1 MTAIDPLSGNAFAS
15 AMTPASTQVSSAS
28 NNGFDQ
34 DTFLKLLVAQLQNQ
48 DPMNPEDSTQMLAQT
63 AQFTMVEKLSNIETD
78 VKEAS
83 AANEVLE
90 AGSMIGKSVTIGNQ
104 SGLPSTTTV
113 AHVGGNLPSDA
124 PIGSQVETTTTLYT
138 SDGTAV
144 PIKLQYTKLADGSDG
159 SKHWEL
165 RTYLST
171 TQLSGPTPVDF
182 DTHGERT
189 SPDVVLT
196 TDQLENVPGTH
207 GKWDPSGVRLDMGA
221 TTDAGRLRVGTG
233 ASTLQVLDQNGTDGK
248 TITGIV
254 TGARFTADGPML
266 SIGGR
271 EYSLLDVEEVNVSG

>member
-1 MTAIDPLSGNAFAS
+1 
-15 AMTPASTQVSSAS
+15 
-28 NNGFDQ
+28 
-34 DTFLKLLVAQLQNQ
+34 
-48 DPMNPEDSTQMLAQT
+48 MNPEDSTQMLAQT
-63 AQFTMVEKLSNIETD
+63 AQFTMVEKLANIETS
-78 VKEAS
+78 VQQAS

-113 AHVGGNLPSDA
+113 AQVGGNLPADA

-138 SDGTAV
+138 NDSTAV

-159 SKHWEL
+159 SQHWEL

-196 TDQLENVPGTH
+196 TAQLENVPGTH

-221 TTDAGRLRVGTG
+221 STDAARLRVGTG
-233 ASTLQVLDQNGTDGK
+233 ASTVQVLDQNGTDGK
-248 TITGIV
+248 TISGVV
-254 TGARFTADGPML
+254 TGAQFSADGPL
-266 SIGGR
+266 LIVGGKQ
-271 EYSLLDVEEVNVSG
+271 YSLLDVEEVHVSG